1 MTYQF
6 RNGSVIF
13 RTSPVGPLAGL
24 VRRTNVALE
33 IDGFDEKTK
42 SGWSV
47 LIRGFAEA
55 VAHNY
60 LLTHRPGSP
69 DRCPGRK
76 GSATC
81 SLRSSHTRSAAALCR
96 VLTMIRSSQ

>member
-1 MTYQF
+1 MTSSSNEQPSTG
-6 RNGSVIF
+6 NC
-13 RTSPVGPLAGL
+13 PLAGF
-24 VRRTNVALE
+24 VRRTNV
-33 IDGFDEKTK
+33 GFDEETK

-55 VAHNY
+55 VPHSY

-96 VLTMIRSSQ
+96 VLTMIRGSQ